1 MKKKLFIVLMLVLFP
16 LNCFALV
23 KPTTDFYV
31 NDYANI
37 IDSDVEEY
45 IMGRS
50 VDLAN
55 KTGAQIVVV
64 TVNNLE
70 GKNLEEYATTL
81 FRNFGIGDK
90 ENNNGL
96 LLLLALEERQFRV
109 EVGYGLEGVLPDGLT
124 VRYQD

>member
-1 MKKKLFIVLMLVLFP
+1 MLVLFP

-96 LLLLALEERQFRV
+96 YLRECCDEYFTHNLTKVECLELSELFNELADTI
-109 EVGYGLEGVLPDGLT
+109 Y
-124 VRYQD
+124 